1 MQVRNYIGTGILF
14 AGVVTLAGTVLACD
28 IQHLPPGEQAY
39 QLYIL
44 SRTASFFAASSLL
57 FSLLV
62 EKNKRASIFY
72 FTTIWALIVTGGI
85 EAIWGLQQVYGIA
98 ESNHSRYSLTGSFYN
113 PGPYSGYLAMVFPLC
128 LSECL
133 RLSKLKGK
141 VWWQQVLY
149 YLAMAETL
157 LLLCIL
163 PAGMSRSAWIAAL
176 AAGTW
181 VCAIHFAWLAKW
193 KEWIKEKKKRI
204 YATAGIG
211 LLALLLAS
219 YALFQLKADSASG
232 RWFMW
237 KISCLAIAECPL
249 TGHGSGRFVE
259 AYGQAQENYSTFFK
273 KIDHSDAPLP
283 LPDAIKDDI
292 IGIVNAVNHN
302 VGVNKFLFEGA
313 PGTGK
318 TETAKQIARILNRD
332 LLIVDFDT
340 LIDSKLGQ
348 TQKNISALFD
358 EIQKINNH
366 SNVIILFD
374 EIDAIAIDRVNSN
387 DIREMGRATTAML
400 KGFDN
405 LNDNIVLIATTNL
418 FSVFDKALVRRFDA
432 VINFNRYQKQ
442 DLIEIA
448 IIILNNLLSKFK
460 IHEKNTKLFKK
471 IISTMDTVPYPGEL
485 KNLLKTSIA
494 FSNPAHKFDYLKRLF
509 NTITKN
515 KQPSLKELQNKG
527 FTVREIEILT
537 GISKS
542 QVGRELKE
550 SYYE

>member
-1 MQVRNYIGTGILF
+1 MKKKNIIDLIKYHAENNEEAFRDEAYKIAHYFDETG
-14 AGVVTLAGTVLACD
+14 D
-28 IQHLPPGEQAY
+28 Y
-39 QLYIL
+39 QLAEYI
-44 SRTASFFAASSLL
+44 
-57 FSLLV
+57 
-62 EKNKRASIFY
+62 I
-72 FTTIWALIVTGGI
+72 ALM
-85 EAIWGLQQVYGIA
+85 
-98 ESNHSRYSLTGSFYN
+98 SNTN
-113 PGPYSGYLAMVFPLC
+113 VFIP
-128 LSECL
+128 
-133 RLSKLKGK
+133 
-141 VWWQQVLY
+141 
-149 YLAMAETL
+149 
-157 LLLCIL
+157 
-163 PAGMSRSAWIAAL
+163 
-176 AAGTW
+176 
-181 VCAIHFAWLAKW
+181 
-193 KEWIKEKKKRI
+193 
-204 YATAGIG
+204 
-211 LLALLLAS
+211 
-219 YALFQLKADSASG
+219 
-232 RWFMW
+232 
-237 KISCLAIAECPL
+237 
-249 TGHGSGRFVE
+249 
-259 AYGQAQENYSTFFK
+259 QAQENYSTFFK

>member
-259 AYGQAQENYSTFFK
+259 AYGQAQENYFAKGDYKEWEERVAGSPEYAFNEYLE
-273 KIDHSDAPLP
+273 IAVEYGIPAL
-283 LPDAIKDDI
+283 LLLL
-292 IGIVNAVNHN
+292 IGIGFCFYLGFKSSRHAACGGIIAFAVFAFSSYPLQVPGFAIAFCLLLVACLALSVRRWYAFLALLSIITSIYFWQTNRYEVCRKWN
-302 VGVNKFLFEGA
+302 NYRMYYATGAYSTAKDGYQQLYSQLNDKGSFLFEYGYCLYKTHNWTA
-313 PGTGK
+313 AIQLLQEAERYTCDPMVLNIIGKCYRETGNYPQAEHYFIRSTHRLPSRIYPYYLLGK
-318 TETAKQIARILNRD
+318 LYAETEYKYPDRLQKVA
-332 LLIVDFDT
+332 
-340 LIDSKLGQ
+340 Q
-348 TQKNISALFD
+348 T
-358 EIQKINNH
+358 
-366 SNVIILFD
+366 
-374 EIDAIAIDRVNSN
+374 
-387 DIREMGRATTAML
+387 
-400 KGFDN
+400 
-405 LNDNIVLIATTNL
+405 VL
-418 FSVFDKALVRRFDA
+418 
-432 VINFNRYQKQ
+432 
-442 DLIEIA
+442 
-448 IIILNNLLSKFK
+448 
-460 IHEKNTKLFKK
+460 
-471 IISTMDTVPYPGEL
+471 
-485 KNLLKTSIA
+485 
-494 FSNPAHKFDYLKRLF
+494 
-509 NTITKN
+509 N
-515 KQPSLKELQNKG
+515 KQPKVHSKAIEEMRQKMEELLRK
-527 FTVREIEILT
+527 IE
-537 GISKS
+537 
-542 QVGRELKE
+542 
-550 SYYE
+550 